1 MARSWTLTALT
12 SAAALAVAAGALA
25 PPAQATTAATVAPAT
40 ATPAAHQRTVWQPAE
55 DTGGRWELSQP
66 LNLSSPRLM
75 GTGVTAWNG
84 DTAPGDN
91 PALYDIDG
99 IINPAST
106 VAKLHAM
113 SDHVVCYIE

>member
-1 MARSWTLTALT
+1 MARPWTLTALT
-12 SAAALAVAAGALA
+12 S
-25 PPAQATTAATVAPAT
+25 
-40 ATPAAHQRTVWQPAE
+40 PAAHQRTVWQPAE
-55 DTGGRWELSQP
+55 DTDWMWELDQP

-106 VAKLHAM
+106 VAKLHSI
-113 SDHVVCYIE
+113 SDHVVCHIEVGTAGN